1 MNRREIVHLKQ
12 LRIFQNSSYT
22 CLMKEVNDFITN
34 NKVKISDIQYST
46 TGGGFFYP
54 PRYSVMVVIEEDE
67 V

>member
-22 CLMKEVNDFITN
+22 CLMEEVNDFIT
-34 NKVKISDIQYST
+34 NKVKISDIQYSS
-46 TGGGFFYP
+46 TGGSFFYP